1 MLRINKNTEI
11 FEAISEV
18 DGVTVMVFK
27 AEVDKEN
34 PVDSSLD
41 VKKESEQLYRQ
52 YRDVASADRAE
63 FEDYIF
69 GMIDELENPRPVE
82 EPEIIDGEVREI
94 ADEDVPNFTGDDDD
108 QEYHGEWSSVPIP
121 DSTRDEK
128 IRQDCTE
135 EEMTDGTYDCISAGR

>member
-82 EPEIIDGEVREI
+82 EPETIDGEYV
-94 ADEDVPNFTGDDDD
+94 DVPEAMENIANSWD
-108 QEYHGEWSSVPIP
+108 QL
-121 DSTRDEK
+121 DESEK
-128 IRQDCTE
+128 NRVAEGLAGNSYDERIRQDCTE
-135 EEMTDGTYDCISAGR
+135 EEITDGTYDCIMAGR

>member
-69 GMIDELENPRPVE
+69 GMIDELEK
-82 EPEIIDGEVREI
+82 IIDGEVREI

-128 IRQDCTE
+128 IRQECTE

>member
-1 MLRINKNTEI
+1 
-11 FEAISEV
+11 
-18 DGVTVMVFK
+18 
-27 AEVDKEN
+27 
-34 PVDSSLD
+34 

-82 EPEIIDGEVREI
+82 EPETIDGEYV
-94 ADEDVPNFTGDDDD
+94 DVPEATESIANSWD
-108 QEYHGEWSSVPIP
+108 
-121 DSTRDEK
+121 RLDESEK
-128 IRQDCTE
+128 NRVAEGLAGNSYDERIRQDCTE